1 MAIDPS
7 IAMGYRGLGELP
19 NPMNQL
25 AQVSQIQS
33 SQRQGEMAQMQLQQ
47 MRRDETAL
55 TQFYAGVAKNGGPTN
70 PDEVENAMI
79 NSGVRD
85 IVNSGLTARMARLKL
100 ENQQKQFATI
110 MGARMPTG
118 APMAAPAAAP
128 MAAPEPGSFGADVAA
143 RRDADPFARPPERN
157 NMMPGAVAAPA
168 GVNAMVGGGAN
179 NAAEIAFKQ
188 QQRDALIGMG
198 TTQSIAAARAID
210 ADIALLAK
218 EPSYQNVPGVGLV
231 NPRNLSVVMPSV
243 ESTDPVIKQYNL
255 AVSQGF
261 KGSIL
266 DYKREIARAG
276 RTPAAPRPEQP
287 PVAVIDDTGKTV
299 YVSREEAL
307 SRRMTPANAGESLPP
322 KEIQKRESVY
332 PAATSAVKGF
342 ESKSEAFIKDLKAL
356 RNHPGLSSITGIAAG
371 RLPGVTA
378 EGRAAQALYDKVVA
392 KGGFQALQD
401 LRDASKTGGALGN
414 VSNREGQQLTAS
426 FAAIDRRQDAPDVQA
441 AIDGA
446 IAGVEGARIRTREA
460 YDDTYS
466 YKSAAG
472 QAAPSPAAATIPQ
485 AAIDALNAGVGT
497 PAQFDAQFGA
507 GAAARVKGKK

>member
-1 MAIDPS
+1 MESFNFGAFDPTIGARIAAIPQEAQKQQTANMLQ
-7 IAMGYRGLGELP
+7 AMQMQGA
-19 NPMNQL
+19 M
-25 AQVSQIQS
+25 
-33 SQRQGEMAQMQLQQ
+33 RQNEMSQMQLDEMKTDRAEMVKLQQ
-47 MRRDETAL
+47 DLAAKGGSPDLRQYAGMLMRSPKHMQLGIQLIQKLDQQAQFAEAMRDEP
-55 TQFYAGVAKNGGPTN
+55 PT
-70 PDEVENAMI
+70 
-79 NSGVRD
+79 R
-85 IVNSGLTARMARLKL
+85 
-100 ENQQKQFATI
+100 
-110 MGARMPTG
+110 
-118 APMAAPAAAP
+118 AAPAAAP
-128 MAAPEPGSFGADVAA
+128 MTPPEPGSFSADVAA
-143 RRDADPFARPPERN
+143 RTAAMPAFVRPTNELAPLA
-157 NMMPGAVAAPA
+157 PPVAPP
-168 GVNAMVGGGAN
+168 VNALAAGNDALTALQQKRNRLRGIDSDLAR
-179 NAAEIAFKQ
+179 AALKSIDAEIA
-188 QQRDALIGMG
+188 
-198 TTQSIAAARAID
+198 
-210 ADIALLAK
+210 LASR

-231 NPRNLSVVMPSV
+231 DPRTGRVVMPSV

-276 RTPAAPRPEQP
+276 RAPAAPRAESPTEK
-287 PVAVIDDTGKTV
+287 VIDPATGKQII
-299 YVSREEAL
+299 VSREEAI
-307 SRRMTPANAGESLPP
+307 SRRMTPANAGEGLPP

-332 PAATSAVKGF
+332 PTATSAVKGF
-342 ESKSEAFIKDLKAL
+342 EAKSEAFIKDLKAL

-371 RLPGVTA
+371 RLPGMTA

-466 YKSAAG
+466 YKSSG
-472 QAAPSPAAATIPQ
+472 GNTPAAPATN
-485 AAIDALNAGVGT
+485 IDALL
-497 PAQFDAQFGA
+497 
-507 GAAARVKGKK
+507 KKYK

>member
-1 MAIDPS
+1 MESFNFGAFDTNLGARIAAIPQEAQKQQS
-7 IAMGYRGLGELP
+7 ANMLQAMQMQGA
-19 NPMNQL
+19 M
-25 AQVSQIQS
+25 
-33 SQRQGEMAQMQLQQ
+33 RQNEMSQMQLDEMKTDRAEMVKLQQ
-47 MRRDETAL
+47 DLAAKGGSPDLGQYADMLMRSPKHMQLGIQLKQKLAQQAQFADAMRDE
-55 TQFYAGVAKNGGPTN
+55 P
-70 PDEVENAMI
+70 P
-79 NSGVRD
+79 
-85 IVNSGLTARMARLKL
+85 AR
-100 ENQQKQFATI
+100 T
-110 MGARMPTG
+110 
-118 APMAAPAAAP
+118 APAAAP
-128 MAAPEPGSFGADVAA
+128 MAAPEPGSFSADVAA
-143 RRDADPFARPPERN
+143 RTAAMPAFVRPTNELAPL
-157 NMMPGAVAAPA
+157 VAAPVAPATNALAA
-168 GVNAMVGGGAN
+168 GNEALAALQQKRNRLRGIDSDQARAALRSVD
-179 NAAEIAFKQ
+179 AEIA
-188 QQRDALIGMG
+188 
-198 TTQSIAAARAID
+198 
-210 ADIALLAK
+210 LASR

-231 NPRNLSVVMPSV
+231 DPRTGRVVMPSV
-243 ESTDPVIKQYNL
+243 ESTDPIIKQYNL

-446 IAGVEGARIRTREA
+446 IAGVEGARARTREA

-466 YKSAAG
+466 YKSSG
-472 QAAPSPAAATIPQ
+472 GNTPTAPATN
-485 AAIDALNAGVGT
+485 IDALLN
-497 PAQFDAQFGA
+497 
-507 GAAARVKGKK
+507 KYK